1 MRYSWLLAALVALPA
16 QGQQNDAAKRQED
29 LVLSCA
35 VANAFVAVRFE
46 SGSPSK
52 AVLEERALAY
62 TQLARRSFGVTD
74 EAIAVALRALNSK
87 VNTGVT
93 AWSDVVAF
101 AERCPEVA
109 AL

>member
-1 MRYSWLLAALVALPA
+1 MKSSWLLAAVLAMSA
-16 QGQQNDAAKRQED
+16 QAQQNADKRQED

-46 SGSPSK
+46 NGSPSK
-52 AVLEERALAY
+52 TVLEERAMAY
-62 TQLARRSFGVTD
+62 TQLARQTFGVTD

-101 AERCPEVA
+101 AKRCPEVA